1 MARKTKRK
9 QSRRK
14 SNGFGDFGELQG
26 SKEFGGGFEV
36 PKVKAT
42 PQGFDDAF
50 GLDFDFGSKLSTP
63 ESPKN
68 IFGDMGFTEEFKNSE
83 NEDSMIQNDPFVPE
97 IISEN
102 FEEPADNMGFESDPV
117 EETLLFAQLPKV
129 RLGTPIP
136 KSDSEL
142 PKSQR
147 LERKFLRVRQE
158 ALETGGNPLTP
169 EEEQQFQQ
177 VGPTR
182 NFGTTGRKATGLG
195 LGRF

>member
-1 MARKTKRK
+1 MAKKRK
-9 QSRRK
+9 QTRRKK
-14 SNGFGDFGELQG
+14 SNGMGDFGMLQG
-26 SKEFGGGFEV
+26 SKEFGGGFDV
-36 PKVKAT
+36 PKVAKAE
-42 PQGFDDAF
+42 GFDDAF

-83 NEDSMIQNDPFVPE
+83 GEDSMVHNDPFVPE

-102 FEEPADNMGFESDPV
+102 FDEPAENMGFESDPV

-147 LERKFLRVRQE
+147 LERKFTRVRQE
-158 ALETGGNPLTP
+158 ALETGANPLTP
-169 EEEQQFQQ
+169 EEEDQFRQS
-177 VGPTR
+177 GGTR
-182 NFGTTGRKATGLG
+182 NFGTTGRSARGLG
-195 LGRF
+195 FGRF